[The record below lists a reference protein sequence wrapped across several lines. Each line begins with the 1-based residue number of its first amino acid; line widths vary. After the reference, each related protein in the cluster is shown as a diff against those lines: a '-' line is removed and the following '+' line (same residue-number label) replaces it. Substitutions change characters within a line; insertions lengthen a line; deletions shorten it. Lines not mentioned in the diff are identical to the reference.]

1 LLPLISNKV
10 RKEKRR
16 ASRTGGAERAVVRR
30 ERSRDQ
36 NSVVRAGRESVE
48 APEALRIRE
57 RVLRKCVRRKGVEKT
72 LWAPLQGIC

>member
-1 LLPLISNKV
+1 M
-10 RKEKRR
+10 
-16 ASRTGGAERAVVRR
+16 VRR